1 MAIYGGPYQGQ
12 YNYQQPAQQMQPMQQ
27 MQQMQ
32 QPGYVCR
39 PVTGREEALAAQ
51 VDFLGPGTV
60 MPDLAHGMIFLKRFN
75 PNTGSSDFLEFEFR
89 QPKQEQPQG
98 GVSVD
103 DFRALVD
110 RVAKL
115 EGGVKNDTN
124 E

>member
-12 YNYQQPAQQMQPMQQ
+12 YNYQQPAQQMQPV
-27 MQQMQ
+27 QQMQ
-32 QPGYVCR
+32 QPGYICR

-75 PNTGSSDFLEFEFR
+75 PNTGSSDFLEFVFQ

-98 GVSVD
+98 GVSLD